1 MNVNYKII
9 IEYMEKH
16 DFLQADKKKV
26 FDYIK
31 SYNRTTRK
39 QFNFVN
45 GYLTRHDLILVDGYG
60 TKHIIDRFTLGIQEN
75 FI

>member
-1 MNVNYKII
+1 
-9 IEYMEKH
+9 MEKH

-26 FDYIK
+26 FYYIE

>member
-1 MNVNYKII
+1 MNYKII

>member
-16 DFLQADKKKV
+16 DFLQTDKKKV
-26 FDYIK
+26 FDYIE

>member
-1 MNVNYKII
+1 MNYKII

-16 DFLQADKKKV
+16 DFLQADKKKI

>member
-1 MNVNYKII
+1 MNYKII

-26 FDYIK
+26 FDYIE

-45 GYLTRHDLILVDGYG
+45 
-60 TKHIIDRFTLGIQEN
+60 
-75 FI
+75 